1 MSVACWALLDI
12 LIIGN
17 GCTRVDYRGLCVYV
31 LEVKKRFHLW
41 SIEVGQNSI
50 DKCFFGIHLKEQ

>member
-31 LEVKKRFHLW
+31 LEKKVSPMEHRGW
-41 SIEVGQNSI
+41 AE
-50 DKCFFGIHLKEQ
+50 